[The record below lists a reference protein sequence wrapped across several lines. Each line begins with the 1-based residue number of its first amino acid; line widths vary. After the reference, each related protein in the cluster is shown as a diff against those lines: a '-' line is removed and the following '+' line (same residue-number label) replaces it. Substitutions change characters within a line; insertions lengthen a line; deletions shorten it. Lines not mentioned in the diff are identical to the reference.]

1 MKNNMK
7 SFASA
12 PGTRLLDALN
22 KSRGNTTCV
31 MVLCIMALW
40 CLTYSGNVLEVKR
53 EMVVVG
59 RRLLEQVNDNST
71 DLVMNWRTG
80 LAIPLYIIFAMLAI
94 SSGVGGGLFW
104 VPLFTALMQFTVKSA
119 AALSQS
125 CVAGGCLGGT
135 LYSIMQRNPHTDS
148 RPMIDYS
155 LTLVLMPALVQGISI
170 GVMLNYIIP
179 SVIISSLL
187 VIILLLISGRT
198 LYHGVKLVKAEKESA
213 KDNTMED
220 EQDDI
225 PEADR
230 ASPWNS
236 EGSESINSRQSPVGV
251 LHDHT
256 YEHGRIEAKISAL
269 KENMAERGQNVPARS
284 LKFVRKTSRAISRKV
299 TKVFGTIQKPLI
311 PWNHFVEILFIS
323 AVFIGLQIGKSF
335 FSRCGW
341 QVWTMFG
348 IQIAFMVACS
358 AFFIWFHDHPVPIKH
373 SHHKVTAGSPR
384 KNTRDED
391 QEEEQ
396 QQQEEDDE
404 EDEDEDWRPSKL
416 AFIWVMTLILG
427 VLSGTVGLGGGV
439 LMTPLLLELHVHPQT
454 AAATSTF
461 ITLFASTT
469 AAVSFGL
476 DDRLNLQYMALYAPI
491 CLIGGFLGVYILTGL
506 IKKYKFT
513 GMVSLLV
520 GVLVF
525 VSAVLVIAFAL
536 RESIQD
542 IIDGQ
547 PFKVDDYCD
556 A

>member
-1 MKNNMK
+1 MLKTTVYPSGYEGGRVWRSSAGVCIWSMTAICVLWMLMDVDTSHAPVMMEELK
-7 SFASA
+7 SQD
-12 PGTRLLDALN
+12 G
-22 KSRGNTTCV
+22 
-31 MVLCIMALW
+31 LW
-40 CLTYSGNVLEVKR
+40 HI
-53 EMVVVG
+53 G
-59 RRLLEQVNDNST
+59 RRLLEQLNDNST

-135 LYSIMQRNPHTDS
+135 IYSIMQRNPHLDS

-187 VIILLLISGRT
+187 VIILLLISART
-198 LYHGVKLVKAEKESA
+198 LYQGVKLVKAEKRVKKSV
-213 KDNTMED
+213 D
-220 EQDDI
+220 EEPGMIGDDGSL
-225 PEADR
+225 PEEER
-230 ASPWNS
+230 ASPLNTD
-236 EGSESINSRQSPVGV
+236 ESDSMNSRQSPNAVV
-251 LHDHT
+251 QDRT
-256 YEHGRIEAKISAL
+256 YERASIEAKINAL
-269 KENMAERGQNVPARS
+269 KLSLAEKGQKVQGHS
-284 LKFVRKTSRAISRKV
+284 LKLVKHTSRMISRKV

-311 PWNHFVEILFIS
+311 PWNHLIEILFIS
-323 AVFIGLQIGKSF
+323 AAFVGLQIGKSF
-335 FSRCGW
+335 FPRCSW
-341 QVWTMFG
+341 QVWTMFA

-358 AFFIWFHDHPVPIKH
+358 AFFIWFHEHPVPIKH
-373 SHHKVTAGSPR
+373 SHHTHRLASEC
-384 KNTRDED
+384 TS
-391 QEEEQ
+391 
-396 QQQEEDDE
+396 DDGGDDN
-404 EDEDEDWRPSKL
+404 EDEDEDWKPSKL
-416 AFIWVMTLILG
+416 ALIWVLTLILG

-491 CLIGGFLGVYILTGL
+491 CLLGGFLGVYILTGL

-513 GMVSLLV
+513 GMVSVLV
-520 GVLVF
+520 GGLVF

-542 IIDGQ
+542 IVNGQ
-547 PFKVDDYCD
+547 PFEVENYCD
-556 A
+556 S